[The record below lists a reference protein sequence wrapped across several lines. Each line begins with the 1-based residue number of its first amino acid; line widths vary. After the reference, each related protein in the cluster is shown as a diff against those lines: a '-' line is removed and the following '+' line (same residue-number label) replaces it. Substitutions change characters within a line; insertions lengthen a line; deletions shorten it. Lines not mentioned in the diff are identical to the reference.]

1 MQGVRLSAVTGDS
14 GKLGRVLMVW
24 CLKCLTKMFG
34 LKTVDNREPPK
45 IVEHGE
51 ELINKVEDKLV
62 MLKAGVREDS

>member
-1 MQGVRLSAVTGDS
+1 MQGVRLSTVTGDS
-14 GKLGRVLMVW
+14 GMLGRVLMVW
-24 CLKCLTKMFG
+24 CLTKMFG

-51 ELINKVEDKLV
+51 ELINKVEDKLM